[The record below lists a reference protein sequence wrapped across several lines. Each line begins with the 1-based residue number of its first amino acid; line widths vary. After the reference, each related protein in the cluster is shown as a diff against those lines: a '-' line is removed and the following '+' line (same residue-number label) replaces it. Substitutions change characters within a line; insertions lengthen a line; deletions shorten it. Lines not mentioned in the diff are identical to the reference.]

1 MGMMIMPQYP
11 IPSYKDGG
19 IHIKKKN
26 RGKFNALKRGQVKV
40 QKNLL
45 IARIH

>member
-1 MGMMIMPQYP
+1 MENLYPVYP

-26 RGKFNALKRGQVKV
+26 RGKFTAAAKRAKCKPNFKEEGKFC
-40 QKNLL
+40 
-45 IARIH
+45 